1 MKKSLRKI
9 LSAVLAFTLI
19 FCTLCFSPISFAKDD
34 SIRFA
39 LTTDIHIEV
48 GRDTLEQNHPENP
61 LYFHA
66 SGSGNLYDEA
76 PGLTNA
82 FLNEAAEQDVDFVLI
97 SGDLTRS
104 GNEVEHSFVANL
116 LESFEKR
123 AGIPV
128 YVIPGNHDYYHTTP
142 DEFKAY
148 YKELGYGEALT
159 VDVETASYTADLPNG
174 YRLIAVD
181 SNDPGNDGDGITDRL
196 YEWIAEQVNTAHADG
211 REVLYTM
218 HHSLLGHLT
227 LGKLL
232 MKDFVV
238 KSSDKSAEK
247 FCELGVQYVFTGH
260 EHGNDIAKYV
270 AKDGSV
276 VYDVLT
282 TALSSYPL
290 EYRMV
295 TYGKDGVSLRMKGI
309 DKCDFSTLIGGYT
322 DEQLALMK
330 SDYTAYS
337 YGYFKYAIEKKI
349 LKYTSPDFIKK
360 KIKIDDG
367 VIADEIDALMG
378 LVGTAL
384 DMPIYDSGDGRLSV
398 ESLAAMKGV
407 TLPKSDYT
415 SLCDLVTSLV
425 AQHYYGD
432 ENMPSA
438 GSPECELLV
447 KGLNTGLEFILSN
460 AGEESLKALFKIS
473 DEVFNTPAL
482 DCWYLAIGSES
493 SYDTAEAVLYPIL
506 DQFVIDKA
514 PADRDADL
522 PAFGENVGKTAKIA
536 DVLEIILN
544 VIKYILNVVIVIIK

>member
-1 MKKSLRKI
+1 MNKTFRKF
-9 LSAVLAFTLI
+9 LSAILAVTLI
-19 FCTLCFSPISFAKDD
+19 FCTLCFSPISFAADD
-34 SIRFA
+34 SIKFA

-82 FLNEAAEQDVDFVLI
+82 FLNEAAQQDVDFVLI

-104 GNEVEHSFVANL
+104 GTELEHRFVANL

-123 AGIPV
+123 TGLPV
-128 YVIPGNHDYYHTTP
+128 YVIPGNHDYHNSMP
-142 DEFKAY
+142 DDFKVY
-148 YKELGYGEALT
+148 YKELGYSEALT
-159 VDVETASYTADLPNG
+159 VDSETASYTADLPNG

-181 SNDPGNDGDGITDRL
+181 SNNPGKDGDGMTDRL

-218 HHSLLGHLT
+218 HHALLEHLT
-227 LGKLL
+227 LGKLM

-238 KSSDKSAEK
+238 GDSDKVAEK

-260 EHGNDIAKYV
+260 EHGNDISKYV

-282 TALSSYPL
+282 TSLSSYPL

-295 TYGKDGVSLRMKGI
+295 TYGKDGVTLRMKGI
-309 DKCDFSTLIGGYT
+309 DKCDFSTLIDGYT

-349 LKYTSPDFIKK
+349 LKYTSPDFLKK
-360 KIKIDDG
+360 KIKVEDG
-367 VIADEIDALMG
+367 IVADEIDALLG

-384 DMPIYDSGDGRLSV
+384 DMPIYDSGDGNMSI

-407 TLPKSDYT
+407 TIPKSDYT

-438 GSPECELLV
+438 GSPECEILV

-460 AGEESLKALFKIS
+460 AGEESLKALLKLS
-473 DEVFNTPAL
+473 DDVFNTPAL
-482 DCWYLAIGSES
+482 DCWFTSIGTES

-506 DQFVIDKA
+506 DKFVIDKA

-522 PAFGENVGKTAKIA
+522 PAFGENVGKTAKVMN
-536 DVLEIILN
+536 VLNIIID
-544 VIKYILNVVIVIIK
+544 VIKYILNVVIAIIK